1 MSKII
6 KLPHLEEVVQD
17 LVNKIKIKFNQMVV
31 SVEFDPDTNIVT
43 VTKDGGAT
51 TNFDLNKFVDEWG
64 DLDCVTEYPYANLF
78 DYSNRV
84 EGRKYEDD
92 GRITQNNVDTSS
104 IEIEIIGGNEYSIYR
119 QHNDNHTIVFY
130 DAADI
135 FIEADTQTAPAI
147 RNWHRKVVNAPLNA
161 VKMGV
166 NFRKGG
172 TNSPNMMV
180 IKGNVIDT
188 LDTHIPYLDGGRI
201 SIGDCVSLSFNNDGT
216 TLAST
221 THASAIKELAE
232 KITTV
237 AGGSIVTIEGQKPDA
252 QGNIDLTFEKVGDE
266 AVLSVNTQ
274 EVGRIDLTTY
284 VKNTDLTVT
293 GGTQTEAG
301 KVPQLNNDG
310 KVDITLIPDL
320 SFNKV
325 HSVQTQVEAEQLIQ
339 DGTAKVG
346 DTIVVR
352 DTGSVYLYVNE
363 QGNNFQDQ
371 TIEIAFGTGT
381 VKTVNNQAP
390 NPQGNVTV
398 NANQIYLEA
407 KPLVTVEAELKT
419 KLISINQEVG
429 VDGNV
434 DLSLAVDGDEL
445 QLKVENNAK
454 STLSLYTDTEADAL
468 IAQFV

>member
-1 MSKII
+1 MSKIV
-6 KLPHLEEVVQD
+6 KLPHLQEVVQD
-17 LVNKIKIKFNQMVV
+17 LVNKIKLKFNQMVV
-31 SVEFDPDTNIVT
+31 SVEFNPDTNIVT

-51 TNFDLNKFVDEWG
+51 TTFSLDKFIDTWG
-64 DLDCVTEYPYANLF
+64 DLDCVTEYSYANLF

-84 EGRKYEDD
+84 EGRKYEEN
-92 GRITQNNVDTSS
+92 GNITQNDANTSS
-104 IEIEIIGGNEYSIYR
+104 VEIEIIGGSEYTIFR
-119 QHNDNHTIVFY
+119 QHNDNHNIVFY
-130 DAADI
+130 DAADM
-135 FIEADTQTAPAI
+135 FIEADTVLAPASGG
-147 RNWHRKVVNAPLNA
+147 WHKKVVNAPLNA

-172 TNSPNMMV
+172 VNSPNMMV
-180 IKGNVIDT
+180 IKGNVT
-188 LDTHIPYLDGGRI
+188 NNVTTHIPYLDGGRI
-201 SIGDCVSLSFNNDGT
+201 LIGDCVTLSFDNNGT

-221 THASAIKELAE
+221 THESAIKELDN
-232 KITTV
+232 KVTTL
-237 AGGSIVTIEGQKPDA
+237 AGGSVTTIEGQKPDA
-252 QGNIDLTFEKVGDE
+252 QGNIDLTFEKIGDE
-266 AVLSVNTQ
+266 AVLTVNTQ

-293 GGTQTEAG
+293 GGTQVEAG
-301 KVPQLNNDG
+301 KVPQLNNEG

-325 HSVQTQVEAEQLIQ
+325 HSVQTQTEAERLIQ

-390 NPQGNVTV
+390 NPQGNVTI

-407 KPLVTVEAELKT
+407 EPLVTIEQKLKT

-434 DLSLAVDGDEL
+434 DLSLAVNGDEL
-445 QLKVENNAK
+445 QLKVENNPK
-454 STLSLYTDTEADAL
+454 STLSLYTDAEANAL